1 MISRVFR
8 LRMWAPVGV
17 LTSLTYCL
25 HQRRVALAEP
35 GGADDQNPVDR
46 SLLELKMVQVVF
58 RHGARSP
65 LKPLPQEDQVEWKP
79 QLLEVPPQTQLDY
92 IVTNLAGGPK
102 PHSPFDSQYRET
114 TLKGGMFAG
123 QLTKVGMEQMF
134 ALGERLRK
142 NYVEDIPF
150 LSPNF
155 NPLEVF
161 LGGDMRVI
169 WLQPVAPL
177 IARVD
182 LAHLAS
188 SAGVPFLSHCSAC
201 IPPDA
206 ACSVQRMTFPERGEP
221 FFDRGIRSTNIYRN
235 LESTRCLLAGLFQRQ
250 KEGPI
255 VIHTDEA
262 SSEVLYPNYQ
272 YCWNLRKRTRGRR
285 QAASL
290 QPGISEDLK
299 KVKEGMGIA
308 SSDEVDFLVLLD
320 NMAAEQVHNLPS
332 CPTLKRFAWMI
343 EQRAV
348 DTAMYI
354 LQWED
359 REGLQMAV
367 GPFLHILESNLLKA
381 VDPATPPSKTRKL
394 YLYAAH
400 DVTLMPLLI
409 TLGIFDHKW
418 PPFAVDLTVELYQ
431 HRESKEWFVQ
441 LYYRGKEQV
450 PKGCSDRLCPL
461 DQFLNTISVY
471 TLNPEKYHMLCSEAQ
486 MMGLGNGE

>member
-25 HQRRVALAEP
+25 HQRR
-35 GGADDQNPVDR
+35 NPVDR

-92 IVTNLAGGPK
+92 TVTNLAGGPK
-102 PHSPFDSQYRET
+102 PHSPFDSQYHET

-161 LGGDMRVI
+161 
-169 WLQPVAPL
+169 
-177 IARVD
+177 
-182 LAHLAS
+182 
-188 SAGVPFLSHCSAC
+188 
-201 IPPDA
+201 
-206 ACSVQRMTFPERGEP
+206 
-221 FFDRGIRSTNIYRN
+221 IRSTNIYRN

-272 YCWNLRKRTRGRR
+272 YCWNLRKRTSRGRR

-299 KVKEGMGIA
+299 KVKEAMGIA

-400 DVTLMPLLI
+400 DVTLMPLLM

-450 PKGCSDRLCPL
+450 PKGCSGRLCPL

>member
-1 MISRVFR
+1 MISRVFK

-35 GGADDQNPVDR
+35 GGADQQNPVDR

-65 LKPLPQEDQVEWKP
+65 LKPLPQEDQQVEWKS
-79 QLLEVPPQTQLDY
+79 QLLEVPPQTQLEY
-92 IVTNLAGGPK
+92 TVTNLAGGPK
-102 PHSPFDSQYRET
+102 PHSPFYSQYHET

-150 LSPNF
+150 LSPTF

-161 LGGDMRVI
+161 
-169 WLQPVAPL
+169 
-177 IARVD
+177 
-182 LAHLAS
+182 
-188 SAGVPFLSHCSAC
+188 
-201 IPPDA
+201 
-206 ACSVQRMTFPERGEP
+206 
-221 FFDRGIRSTNIYRN
+221 IRSTNIYRN

-320 NMAAEQVHNLPS
+320 NMAAEQVHSLPS

-348 DTAMYI
+348 DTALYI

-367 GPFLHILESNLLKA
+367 GPFLHILESNLLKV

-400 DVTLMPLLI
+400 DVTLMPLLM

-418 PPFAVDLTVELYQ
+418 PPFAVDLTMELYQ

-450 PKGCSDRLCPL
+450 PKGCPDGLCPL
-461 DQFLNTISVY
+461 DKFLNTISVY
-471 TLNPEKYHMLCSEAQ
+471 TLSPEKYHMLCSEAQ

>member
-1 MISRVFR
+1 MISRVFK

-79 QLLEVPPQTQLDY
+79 QLIEVPPQTQLDY
-92 IVTNLAGGPK
+92 TVTNLAGGPK

-150 LSPNF
+150 LSPTF

-161 LGGDMRVI
+161 
-169 WLQPVAPL
+169 
-177 IARVD
+177 
-182 LAHLAS
+182 
-188 SAGVPFLSHCSAC
+188 
-201 IPPDA
+201 
-206 ACSVQRMTFPERGEP
+206 
-221 FFDRGIRSTNIYRN
+221 IRSTNIYRN

-262 SSEVLYPNYQ
+262 SQEVLYPNYQ
-272 YCWNLRKRTRGRR
+272 YCWNLQKRTRGRR

-299 KVKEGMGIA
+299 KVKEGMDIA

-348 DTAMYI
+348 DTASYI

-359 REGLQMAV
+359 RESLQMAV
-367 GPFLHILESNLLKA
+367 GPFLHILESNLLKV

-400 DVTLMPLLI
+400 DVTLMPLLM

-418 PPFAVDLTVELYQ
+418 PPFAVDLTMELYQ

-450 PKGCSDRLCPL
+450 PKGCPDRLCPL
-461 DQFLNTISVY
+461 DKFLNTMSVY
-471 TLNPEKYHMLCSEAQ
+471 TLSPEKYHMLCSEAQ
-486 MMGLGNGE
+486 VMGLGE